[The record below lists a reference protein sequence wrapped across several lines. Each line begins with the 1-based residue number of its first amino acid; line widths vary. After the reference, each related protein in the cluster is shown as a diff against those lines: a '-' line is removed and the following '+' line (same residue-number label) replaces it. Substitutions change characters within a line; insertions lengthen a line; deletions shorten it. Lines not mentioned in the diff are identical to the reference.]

1 MKRLLIALVSLI
13 CVTTL
18 YAQKYI
24 VDAVVGDYTVAT
36 TDEYKWN
43 RDFLQQS
50 TYEAAVGTGSTIEKE
65 IEIPNGTEVTVE
77 TFSRSWKKEKNT
89 HVTARIAYEDGNTYY
104 IHARDLVFSPNN
116 PKGTFNA
123 LDTIDF
129 SPNKF
134 KMNYVDETGERVS
147 SFINTLDVHSE
158 EGQLLYSYSCP
169 TCILIF
175 IGASLVLLLLALLT
189 GKSFFIRLAIYV
201 TPLFMIAAV
210 AVEGYLVFRLG
221 GESLWFIDSDFYS
234 KTTCVLRSIPLIAT
248 IALQIAS
255 YMLYCNLLPAKDGKK
270 VTGSLSLV
278 STLVVFIPA
287 VVAGYFLTIY
297 ITGYDRATSDE
308 ALVSKCFMIWGVLIF
323 LMLLIW
329 PTIYY
334 SIKLDAK
341 RIFPRSQFLLGLST
355 SAFMVIYWI
364 GTILLII
371 ILIFALIK
379 LFLAILAQVF
389 LWAVLLFTC
398 SKLPADAFRTPN
410 MKTVFLDKNGG
421 RHTSAL
427 SAEQANAR
435 IDANK

>member
-1 MKRLLIALVSLI
+1 
-13 CVTTL
+13 
-18 YAQKYI
+18 
-24 VDAVVGDYTVAT
+24 
-36 TDEYKWN
+36 
-43 RDFLQQS
+43 
-50 TYEAAVGTGSTIEKE
+50 
-65 IEIPNGTEVTVE
+65 
-77 TFSRSWKKEKNT
+77 
-89 HVTARIAYEDGNTYY
+89 
-104 IHARDLVFSPNN
+104 
-116 PKGTFNA
+116 
-123 LDTIDF
+123 
-129 SPNKF
+129 
-134 KMNYVDETGERVS
+134 MNYVDETGERVS

-158 EGQLLYSYSCP
+158 EGQLLFSYSYP
-169 TCILIF
+169 IWIIIL

-189 GKSFFIRLAIYV
+189 GKSFFIRIAIYA

-379 LFLAILAQVF
+379 LFLAILAQIF

-398 SKLPADAFRTPN
+398 SKLPANAFSTPN
-410 MKTVFLDKNGG
+410 MKIVYFDKSGG

>member
-1 MKRLLIALVSLI
+1 MKRLLLAIVSLVCATI
-13 CVTTL
+13 L

-50 TYEAAVGTGSTIEKE
+50 THEAAVGTGSANDKE

-104 IHARDLVFSPNN
+104 IHARDLVFSENN
-116 PKGTFNA
+116 PEGTFNA

-134 KMNYVDETGERVS
+134 KMNYVDESGERVS
-147 SFINTLDVHSE
+147 SFINTLDLHSE
-158 EGQLLYSYSCP
+158 EGRLLYSYSYP
-169 TCILIF
+169 ICILIL
-175 IGASLVLLLLALLT
+175 IGASLALLLLAILT
-189 GKSFFIRLAIYV
+189 GKAFFIRLAIYI
-201 TPLFMIAAV
+201 TPLLMIAAV
-210 AVEGYLVFRLG
+210 ATEGYLIFRLG

-234 KTTCVLRSIPLIAT
+234 KTTCVIRSIPLIAV

-255 YMLYCNLLPAKDGKK
+255 YLLYCNLLPAKNGEK
-270 VTGSLSLV
+270 VTGTLSLV

-287 VVAGYFLTIY
+287 VMAGYFITIY
-297 ITGYDRATSDE
+297 ITGYDRATSDA
-308 ALVSKCFMIWGVLIF
+308 ALVSKCFMIWGILIF
-323 LMLLIW
+323 LLLLIW

-341 RIFPRSQFLLGLST
+341 RIFPKSQFLLGLST

-364 GTILLII
+364 GTILIII

-379 LFLAILAQVF
+379 LFLAILAQIF
-389 LWAVLLFTC
+389 LWAVMFFVC
-398 SKLPADAFRTPN
+398 SKLPPDAFRAPN
-410 MKTVFLDKNGG
+410 ANAIFLDKNGG

>member
-1 MKRLLIALVSLI
+1 MKRLLIALVSLV

-50 TYEAAVGTGSTIEKE
+50 TYAAAVGTGSTIDKE
-65 IEIPNGTEVTVE
+65 IEIANGTEVTVE

-116 PKGTFNA
+116 PEGTFNA

-147 SFINTLDVHSE
+147 SFINTLDLHSE
-158 EGQLLYSYSCP
+158 EGQLLYSYYYP
-169 TCILIF
+169 IWIFILI
-175 IGASLVLLLLALLT
+175 GVSLVLLLLTFLT
-189 GKSFFIRLAIYV
+189 GKAFLVRLAIYV
-201 TPLFMIAAV
+201 TPLLMIAAV
-210 AVEGYLVFRLG
+210 AMEGYLVFRLG
-221 GESLWFIDSDFYS
+221 SESLWFIDSDFYS
-234 KTTCVLRSIPLIAT
+234 KTTCVLRSIPLIAA

-255 YMLYCNLLPAKDGKK
+255 YILYCNLLPSKDGKK
-270 VTGSLSLV
+270 VTGTLSLV

-287 VVAGYFLTIY
+287 VVAGYFLTVY

-308 ALVSKCFMIWGVLIF
+308 ALVSKCFMIWGILIF
-323 LMLLIW
+323 LLLLIW

-341 RIFPRSQFLLGLST
+341 RIFPKSQLLLGLST

-379 LFLAILAQVF
+379 LFLAILAQIF
-389 LWAVLLFTC
+389 LWAVMLFMC
-398 SKLPADAFRTPN
+398 SKLPADTFSTPN
-410 MKTVFLDKNGG
+410 MKAVYFDKSGG